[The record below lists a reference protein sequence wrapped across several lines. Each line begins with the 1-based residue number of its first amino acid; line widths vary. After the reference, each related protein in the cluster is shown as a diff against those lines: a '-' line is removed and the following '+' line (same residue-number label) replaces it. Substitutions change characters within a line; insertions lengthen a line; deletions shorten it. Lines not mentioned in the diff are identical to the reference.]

1 MGIPVQVDHLE
12 NPRVEKEEHQ
22 MVMENARFMTELL
35 PHPVVDITSG
45 LRDTLES
52 LAPYRDTLLAYKDRF
67 VPEQLLKRAP
77 VA

>member
-22 MVMENARFMTELL
+22 MVMENSRFMNELL
-35 PHPVVDITSG
+35 PHPTVDITDG

-52 LAPYRDTLLAYKDRF
+52 LQPYRDTLLAYKDRF
-67 VPEQLLKRAP
+67 VPEQLLNRVS